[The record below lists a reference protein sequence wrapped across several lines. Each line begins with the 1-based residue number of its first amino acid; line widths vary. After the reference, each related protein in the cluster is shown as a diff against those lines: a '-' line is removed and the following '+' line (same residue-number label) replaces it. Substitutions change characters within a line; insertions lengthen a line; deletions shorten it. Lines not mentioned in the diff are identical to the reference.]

1 MDIEDSPE
9 EAAFRA
15 RVRAFVTDHR
25 AELAIGRG
33 AAPERVEELKR
44 AQALLNSAG
53 YVGVTWPTEYG
64 GLGAGPVQKVI
75 VDQELARAEVP
86 RLINW
91 IGVGMCGPT
100 IMRHGTEEQR
110 RRYLAPMLNA
120 DEVWCQL
127 FSEPGAGSDLA
138 GVSTSAVQDGA
149 NWRVTGQKVWTTG
162 AKWSDFG
169 ILLARTDP
177 TKPKHRGLT
186 VFVLDMHAP
195 GVDVRPL
202 REMTGASVFN
212 EVFFDDVVVPD
223 SARVGEVDGGW
234 AVALTMLMN
243 ERYTV
248 AGDGTVYGA
257 GPDALARAMR
267 AALPGLAEAARPGVL
282 EEYASV
288 WIEGLAC
295 RMSGNRMLTAL
306 SHGREPGPEG
316 SVGKLASSLLLRKAA
331 ELGLRLQA
339 DDAVFG
345 ADPAG
350 DGAWQDVATF
360 APGIALA
367 GGTTEVM
374 KNILGERVLGLPSE
388 PRPDKAAAVKGA

>member
-1 MDIEDSPE
+1 
-9 EAAFRA
+9 
-15 RVRAFVTDHR
+15 
-25 AELAIGRG
+25 
-33 AAPERVEELKR
+33 
-44 AQALLNSAG
+44 
-53 YVGVTWPTEYG
+53 
-64 GLGAGPVQKVI
+64 
-75 VDQELARAEVP
+75 
-86 RLINW
+86 
-91 IGVGMCGPT
+91 
-100 IMRHGTEEQR
+100 
-110 RRYLAPMLNA
+110 
-120 DEVWCQL
+120 
-127 FSEPGAGSDLA
+127 
-138 GVSTSAVQDGA
+138 
-149 NWRVTGQKVWTTG
+149 
-162 AKWSDFG
+162 
-169 ILLARTDP
+169 
-177 TKPKHRGLT
+177 
-186 VFVLDMHAP
+186 
-195 GVDVRPL
+195 
-202 REMTGASVFN
+202 VFN